1 MTVTR
6 WLHVEHTGADQ
17 WVLPIWTAANSA
29 AGRGLVGILPD
40 ELGQLGLHVATR
52 LTMIETLI
60 HRLNTSVGHLEEL
73 IATRE
78 PHHEFTA
85 SGKGYVFP
93 LPLNFKYALLIDLDA
108 LLFEVNSCCELMG
121 TLFEKVYEHA
131 GKTLPLTPV
140 GRTIRQVLETAAQDA
155 GWFAKLGGHRNFFI
169 HEGAPYFA
177 MDLSKADAGQYD
189 LLIMRRNL
197 RSFED
202 ERQFLRYSALRQIVG
217 GFQDSRLPIQQ
228 HLAGLFS

>member
-1 MTVTR
+1 VTVTR
-6 WLHVEHTGADQ
+6 WLHVEHTGADP

-29 AGRGLVGILPD
+29 AERGRVGIVPD
-40 ELGQLGLHVATR
+40 ELGQLGLHVSTR

-60 HRLNTSVGHLEEL
+60 HRLNTSIRCLEEL

-85 SGKGYVFP
+85 PDKGYVFP
-93 LPLNFKYALLIDLDA
+93 LSFEFKYALLLDLDA
-108 LLFEVNSCCELMG
+108 LLFEVNSCCELME
-121 TLFEKVYEHA
+121 TLFEKVYQHA

-140 GRTIRQVLETAAQDA
+140 GRTIRQVLETAGQDA
-155 GWFAKLGGHRNFFI
+155 GWFAKLDGHRNFFI

-177 MDLSKADAGQYD
+177 VDLSSADAGQYD

-197 RSFED
+197 RSFAD

-217 GFQDSRLPIQQ
+217 GFQNSRLPVQQ
-228 HLAGLFS
+228 HLAGLYS